1 MSIIS
6 KKTKRSFDVFLIIA
20 AFLVVFP
27 YIWMFFTSFKPVEE
41 VFTDKLS
48 IFPSTWKFSNYA
60 EVFTGSFLS
69 SILNSFLVVFIGVI
83 LDVLISFI
91 AGYAFARMNFY
102 GRQII
107 FLLILGT
114 LMIPSQVLMLPSYI
128 LMGKLGWLDSYI
140 GLIVPRLSPAFG
152 MFLVRQFIMT
162 VPDDIEEAAYLDGAP
177 LFTRIFKIYWPICF
191 PAVTTLGVFSLIG
204 YWNDYYW
211 PLMIISDKDYRTLS
225 LAIAQYKNVE
235 GMGNWSQEMAAA
247 VVATVPM
254 IILFLVARKKLI
266 GNITEGAV
274 KG

>member
-27 YIWMFFTSFKPVEE
+27 YIWMFFTSFKLVEE

-128 LMGKLGWLDSYI
+128 LMGKLGWLNSYI

>member
-128 LMGKLGWLDSYI
+128 LMGKLGWLNSYI

>member
-102 GRQII
+102 GRQIF

-128 LMGKLGWLDSYI
+128 LMGKLGWLNSYI

-254 IILFLVARKKLI
+254 IILFLVSRKKLI

>member
-128 LMGKLGWLDSYI
+128 LMGKLGWLNSYI

-254 IILFLVARKKLI
+254 IILFLIARKKLI

>member
-6 KKTKRSFDVFLIIA
+6 KKTKRSFDVFLVIA

-128 LMGKLGWLDSYI
+128 LMGKLGWLNSYI

-235 GMGNWSQEMAAA
+235 GMGIWSQEMAAA

>member
-48 IFPSTWKFSNYA
+48 IFPSTWKFSNYV

-128 LMGKLGWLDSYI
+128 LMGKLGWLNSYI

>member
-128 LMGKLGWLDSYI
+128 LMGKLGWLNSYI

-152 MFLVRQFIMT
+152 MFLVRRFIMT
-162 VPDDIEEAAYLDGAP
+162 VPDDIAEAAYLVVAP

>member
-1 MSIIS
+1 MSIIN

-128 LMGKLGWLDSYI
+128 LMGKLGWLNSYI

>member
-128 LMGKLGWLDSYI
+128 LMGKLGWLNSYI

-254 IILFLVARKKLI
+254 IILFLVSRKKLI

>member
-1 MSIIS
+1 MGCGQNLAAALVGNFVKTRINVVCGLVLSLRAGDDEADESNAFFGRILSANIDVVQGDEPAGWHSVAIIHCFHHPFRKAGS
-6 KKTKRSFDVFLIIA
+6 KHS
-20 AFLVVFP
+20 VVVL
-27 YIWMFFTSFKPVEE
+27 TAHNVRVGGECQSAVGAL
-41 VFTDKLS
+41 D
-48 IFPSTWKFSNYA
+48 
-60 EVFTGSFLS
+60 
-69 SILNSFLVVFIGVI
+69 GVI
-83 LDVLISFI
+83 CDIVLDVAVNDGGGLPLAEFF
-91 AGYAFARMNFY
+91 AGTFPNDLHVDA
-102 GRQII
+102 
-107 FLLILGT
+107 
-114 LMIPSQVLMLPSYI
+114 
-128 LMGKLGWLDSYI
+128 
-140 GLIVPRLSPAFG
+140 
-152 MFLVRQFIMT
+152 
-162 VPDDIEEAAYLDGAP
+162 
-177 LFTRIFKIYWPICF
+177 RIFKIYWPICF

>member
-48 IFPSTWKFSNYA
+48 IFPSTWKFSNYV

-128 LMGKLGWLDSYI
+128 LMGKLGWLNSYI

-225 LAIAQYKNVE
+225 LAIAQYKHVD
-235 GMGNWSQEMAAA
+235 GMGNWSHEMAAA

>member
-128 LMGKLGWLDSYI
+128 LMGKLGWLNSYI

-191 PAVTTLGVFSLIG
+191 PPIFVKK
-204 YWNDYYW
+204 
-211 PLMIISDKDYRTLS
+211 II
-225 LAIAQYKNVE
+225 
-235 GMGNWSQEMAAA
+235 
-247 VVATVPM
+247 
-254 IILFLVARKKLI
+254 
-266 GNITEGAV
+266 
-274 KG
+274 

>member
-27 YIWMFFTSFKPVEE
+27 YIWMFFTSFKSVEE

-128 LMGKLGWLDSYI
+128 LMGKLGWLNSYI

>member
-102 GRQII
+102 GRQIF

-128 LMGKLGWLDSYI
+128 LMGKLGWLNSYI

>member
-1 MSIIS
+1 M
-6 KKTKRSFDVFLIIA
+6 
-20 AFLVVFP
+20 
-27 YIWMFFTSFKPVEE
+27 
-41 VFTDKLS
+41 
-48 IFPSTWKFSNYA
+48 
-60 EVFTGSFLS
+60 
-69 SILNSFLVVFIGVI
+69 I

>member
-41 VFTDKLS
+41 IFTDKLS

-128 LMGKLGWLDSYI
+128 LMGKLGWLNSYI